1 MKRAGLLYCA
11 DVDAPRFKLLKQRDQ
26 LPFHVPA
33 HDGAEKW
40 TDYTL
45 DQAFR
50 LRLMLDLLGGEG
62 EGQLAGI
69 GPNDAVKLVSNAL
82 GYFPRHPL
90 NQIEPR
96 DWWAGLVVLEDKAQ
110 DDTTYRFSEWYVGEL
125 EQLGAW
131 VDEKRKVPCAGPD
144 GGTVYRRLS
153 VIRVFL
159 ANATRAANF
168 VRDRACELGLPEG
181 EDFAEVKV

>member
-1 MKRAGLLYCA
+1 MKRAGLLFCA

-50 LRLMLDLLGGEG
+50 LRLMLDLIGGEG

-90 NQIEPR
+90 DVVSEQDLWVGVAVFEEATSEGSHR
-96 DWWAGLVVLEDKAQ
+96 FTRWFAGDLAELPSWLAKAGTETDGKTKLPVV
-110 DDTTYRFSEWYVGEL
+110 RIFM
-125 EQLGAW
+125 
-131 VDEKRKVPCAGPD
+131 
-144 GGTVYRRLS
+144 
-153 VIRVFL
+153 
-159 ANATRAANF
+159 ANASRAAKF
-168 VRDRACELGLPEG
+168 VRDRAQGRGLPEAS
-181 EDFAEVKV
+181 EFSEVRG